1 MLLEIID
8 NTYASYIIHHFN
20 RYAHKTTKATIPT
33 VVEGGRKA
41 VLITSTPYTTQVLSL
56 SLIK

>member
-8 NTYASYIIHHFN
+8 NTHASYIIHHFN

-41 VLITSTPYTTQVLSL
+41 VLITSTPYTT
-56 SLIK
+56 